1 MALVEFLCLLTN
13 QYFVFVSVSCFLY
26 IRNLSQF
33 PMTFVLDLS
42 DQILL
47 KNLKVVLILKYI
59 DLEIYCLLKMKNNQS
74 LYNRFPRNCCHWL
87 LQISFRLVRVSLLQW
102 RKITYFIF
110 FSGEGE
116 RSRDKRRVKK
126 RAGDSE
132 EIGTIVSVE

>member
-1 MALVEFLCLLTN
+1 
-13 QYFVFVSVSCFLY
+13 
-26 IRNLSQF
+26 
-33 PMTFVLDLS
+33 MTFVLDLS